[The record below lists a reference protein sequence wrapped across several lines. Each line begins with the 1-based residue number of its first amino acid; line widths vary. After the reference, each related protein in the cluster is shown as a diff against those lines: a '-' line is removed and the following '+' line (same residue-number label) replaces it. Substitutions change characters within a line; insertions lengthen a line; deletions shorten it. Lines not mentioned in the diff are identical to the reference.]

1 MIGYLL
7 CAVPS
12 EVPGDQGNAECAEP
26 VKSQLLGLDE
36 FSPSTPQ
43 LYYDKTVSS

>member
-7 CAVPS
+7 CAVSS
-12 EVPGDQGNAECAEP
+12 EEPGDQGNAECAEP

-43 LYYDKTVSS
+43 LYYDKTVRS